1 MIYGAI
7 FIDASPL
14 FQPARR
20 EFRVLLVGA
29 HREPIDP
36 RARERYCWCFHRTH
50 AQLQPSVQRQVI
62 KPHRQMFE
70 EQKQCKGFYRTG
82 TKVIWKKFW
91 RKIIF
96 GMRQKH
102 FWSTDNKRPLKF
114 HLVIGVIMCFSTSM
128 GGGRERLCKKL
139 ALFNGRQS
147 CSWSHKQILEYSNC
161 NILD

>member
-1 MIYGAI
+1 MPVHYFNQLGESFVYYLLEHIENPLTREHERDI
-7 FIDASPL
+7 VDVFIGLMLS
-14 FQPARR
+14 
-20 EFRVLLVGA
+20 
-29 HREPIDP
+29 
-36 RARERYCWCFHRTH
+36 YN
-50 AQLQPSVQRQVI
+50 LQFKDKS
-62 KPHRQMFE
+62 PHRQMFE

-128 GGGRERLCKKL
+128 GGGRDRLCKKL